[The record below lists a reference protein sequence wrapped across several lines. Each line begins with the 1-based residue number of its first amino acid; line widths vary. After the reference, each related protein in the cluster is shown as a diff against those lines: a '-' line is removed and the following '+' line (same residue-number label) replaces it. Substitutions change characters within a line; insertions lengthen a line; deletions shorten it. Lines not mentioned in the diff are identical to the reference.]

1 MALPFPPVPDF
12 SSFPF
17 FLSCCLTPT
26 TFPCSSKPQEGKL
39 PWGAVGSS
47 LSAVPTYLCLPC
59 LWPPKAPFG
68 SGFHVSCPTDHSVS
82 FVVEM
87 TSFQKPGGP
96 PLVHKSFSSLGCYW
110 LRLAPNCLGS
120 GCNNQAQADGPGHYV
135 NGECLQAVEGC
146 VTGSRVNSPRVGA
159 PWFCNRKPLI
169 TQREP

>member
-1 MALPFPPVPDF
+1 MWGVEGISLALHFPQMPDF

-26 TFPCSSKPQEGKL
+26 TFPCSSKPQEGKS

-47 LSAVPTYLCLPC
+47 LSAVPTSLCLPC
-59 LWPPKAPFG
+59 LWPPQGPIWPG

-96 PLVHKSFSSLGCYW
+96 PLVHKSLSF
-110 LRLAPNCLGS
+110 LGS
-120 GCNNQAQADGPGHYV
+120 
-135 NGECLQAVEGC
+135 
-146 VTGSRVNSPRVGA
+146 VTGSDLLLTAGVVGIIMKHELMDQA
-159 PWFCNRKPLI
+159 I
-169 TQREP
+169 M